1 MKIITKT
8 SLLASLAILLSAAG
22 EAAAQPQVTW
32 QMVGNQVRI
41 DWTAVAGASLYDIN
55 VSGTLSG
62 DISIPTTYAQVA
74 APAGTYVLRVRG
86 RNGGTVGPY
95 SNPVTIVVGA
105 SAPPPPAGCA
115 PVGAPAVTAS
125 ATGNVASIAWNPVAG
140 AIGYRVQVGR
150 GPGATEYQVDLP
162 ASQTSFSG
170 GVPMLGT
177 FYTRVL
183 AGSACGAVTPSEEKS
198 FTIGAPT
205 PGPAPPPPTD
215 SGLPF
220 PIPAACSGG
229 VAAGFA
235 CAQAVAAVSSEW
247 ATCRAGI
254 GVGCGRFTRQV
265 VYALSRSDPNW
276 KMIRAAP
283 GGYSCSCS
291 SCGPSDGTMFRE
303 DTTVYGGNRVF
314 DMISGAGG
322 PSPGLYWNEVPG
334 PRAGDIP
341 TDAPVCR

>member
-1 MKIITKT
+1 MRIITKT
-8 SLLASLAILLSAAG
+8 SLLASLAILLFAAG
-22 EAAAQPQVTW
+22 QASAQPQVTW

-74 APAGTYVLRVRG
+74 APEGTYVLRVRG

-105 SAPPPPAGCA
+105 SAPPAGCA
-115 PVGAPAVTAS
+115 PVGAPVVTAS
-125 ATGNVASIAWNPVAG
+125 ATGNVASIAWSAVAG

-162 ASQTSFSG
+162 AGQTSFSG
-170 GVPMLGT
+170 AVPLLGT

-183 AGSACGAVTPSEEKS
+183 AGSACGALTPSEEKS
-198 FTIGAPT
+198 FTIGAPA
-205 PGPAPPPPTD
+205 PGPVPPPGP
-215 SGLPF
+215 GGELPF
-220 PIPAACSGG
+220 PIPAACG
-229 VAAGFA
+229 AAGANGFG
-235 CAQAVAAVSSEW
+235 CASAIAAVSTEW
-247 ATCRAGI
+247 ALCRSGV
-254 GVGCGRFTRQV
+254 GVGCNRFTRQV

-283 GGYSCSCS
+283 GGHACSCS

-303 DTTVYGGNRVF
+303 DTAVYGGNRVF

-322 PSPGLYWNEVPG
+322 PSPGLQFNEVPG

-341 TDAPVCR
+341 ADAPVCR